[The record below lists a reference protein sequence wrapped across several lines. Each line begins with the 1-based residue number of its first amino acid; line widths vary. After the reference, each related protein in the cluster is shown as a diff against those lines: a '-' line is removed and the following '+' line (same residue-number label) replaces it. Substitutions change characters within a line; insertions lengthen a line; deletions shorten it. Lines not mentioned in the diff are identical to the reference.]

1 MKRKGAIAATK
12 CLLYL
17 LILTVLF
24 VGLYFYLQYKNMG
37 ERISSALDKNE
48 ILIDYIIDESL
59 SYTLI
64 NKEGTDEYGDFFVV
78 FKKKN
83 DIWNRI
89 YENDFKELM
98 PWKLELADVDGDDN
112 KDILVAVR
120 KTTRYDMERKNR
132 MFIFNYQEG
141 ILSKKWTGSQIAGT
155 WRDFYP
161 MDILPASGDELVFI
175 EQTEDGR
182 ERISI
187 YSWFDFGFFRLAV
200 SETYPEIRHMVMTE
214 DKLLEITYYEEGK
227 ERSQTLQAAN
237 GKLIAKES

>member
-1 MKRKGAIAATK
+1 
-12 CLLYL
+12 
-17 LILTVLF
+17 
-24 VGLYFYLQYKNMG
+24 
-37 ERISSALDKNE
+37 
-48 ILIDYIIDESL
+48 
-59 SYTLI
+59 
-64 NKEGTDEYGDFFVV
+64 
-78 FKKKN
+78 
-83 DIWNRI
+83 
-89 YENDFKELM
+89 
-98 PWKLELADVDGDDN
+98 
-112 KDILVAVR
+112 
-120 KTTRYDMERKNR
+120 
-132 MFIFNYQEG
+132 
-141 ILSKKWTGSQIAGT
+141 
-155 WRDFYP
+155 